1 MFNEFDVVLIV
12 STNRLSEISMESLAT
27 ILEVYN
33 LELMK

>member
-12 STNRLSEISMESLAT
+12 SNRLSEISMESLAT